1 MLPSANEPVTP
12 AAAATSRRGL
22 SGLGLKTR
30 LVLFGTL
37 VTLVAIAGSF
47 GLLSLEIRRQTRG
60 HLAELLAQNQR
71 TVLAL
76 QKRSL
81 DELLWTS
88 RLMTHSPT
96 LRAAMDT
103 YEAESPSAS
112 AGRPDLLATVQAELD
127 RTREL
132 LEKDLAVITDPQGKV
147 LAASPSLV
155 ADRINRREFARHP
168 SVQAALQGGPEGSSA
183 FGVLPIAGSSYQIGC
198 VPIVLQDFVIGTLTL
213 GHRID
218 EDYLSQ
224 MARTLHSDAILVLG
238 GEVRGSTLSAYP
250 LSQGL
255 PAGLLERSLGEAPGV
270 EVMETGK
277 GEYVAAALPL
287 GKDPA
292 GRPALLLMLKPLTD
306 ELASASRSLLEAL
319 CVCGALALLL
329 AGFLAWRVSRSVL
342 DPLERFV
349 SFIRSVAE
357 TGDHS
362 RRFKLS
368 GQSAEVGTLSQAYT
382 LLMDSLQ
389 EHEKRLL
396 QQAQEELIRVERLK
410 ESEKLASLGRML
422 SSAAHEINNPLTG
435 VVGNLEMLLRS
446 SRLDESDRSRMGKIQ
461 KEAHRIVGLVRSL
474 LKVAH
479 RDTGVRTLL
488 DLRQVLEETAA
499 LRRRDFSVAG
509 FELRLE
515 VPPSPLRLMGNELEL
530 QQVFLNLI
538 NNSYDAMKE
547 GAREPVL
554 SIRASAQEGD
564 IVVVVEDGG
573 NGMKDPSK
581 VFDHFYTTKEIGKGT
596 GLGLS
601 ITHAIVQGHRGR
613 ITAENRAEGGAR
625 FVVRLPA
632 AVVEAPQPAPARGDG
647 RPAPATTSLPVS
659 VLLVED
665 EPSILEMQGA
675 ILTSV
680 GANVVGVT
688 TGHEALSQLQRRYFD
703 LIVLDLKLP
712 GGLAGEELFRQLQK
726 SKPALVPRIVFV
738 TGDSASE
745 HTRAF
750 LEHSGRRFLLKPFS
764 VEDYLHALRET
775 LDALRPAA

>member
-1 MLPSANEPVTP
+1 MLPSANE
-12 AAAATSRRGL
+12 TSSGGAEKPRRGL
-22 SGLGLKTR
+22 SGLGLRTR

-37 VTLVAIAGSF
+37 VTLVTIAGSF
-47 GLLSLEIRRQTRG
+47 ALLSLEIRRQTRS

-103 YEAESPSAS
+103 YESERPSAS

-132 LEKDLAVITDPQGKV
+132 LEKDLAVITDSQGKV
-147 LAASPSLV
+147 LAASPALAS
-155 ADRINRREFARHP
+155 DRIDRRAFAVHP
-168 SVQAALQGGPEGSSA
+168 SVQMALQGGLAGSSA
-183 FGVLPIAGSSYQIGC
+183 FGVLDIAGASYQIGC
-198 VPIVLQDFVIGTLTL
+198 VPIVLQEFVIGTLTL

-218 EDYLSQ
+218 ENFLSL
-224 MARTLHSDAILVLG
+224 MRRTLQSDVILVLG
-238 GEVRGSTLSAYP
+238 GKVQGTTLAASPSGS
-250 LSQGL
+250 L
-255 PAGLLERSLGEAPGV
+255 PAPLLERALGEGSTV
-270 EVMETGK
+270 ELMRTGS
-277 GEYVAAALPL
+277 GEYVTAALPL

-292 GRPALLLMLKPLTD
+292 GHPALLLLLRPLSD
-306 ELASASRSLLEAL
+306 ELASASRSLLWAL
-319 CVCGALALLL
+319 CACGALALLL

-349 SFIRSVAE
+349 GFVRSVAE

-362 RRFKLS
+362 RRFQGS
-368 GQSAEVGTLSQAYT
+368 EESAEVRTLSQAYG

-396 QQAQEELIRVERLK
+396 HQAQEELVRVERLK

-435 VVGNLEMLLRS
+435 VVGNLEILLRS
-446 SRLDESDRSRMGKIQ
+446 SRLEEAERTRMGKIQ

-488 DLRQVLEETAA
+488 DLRQVLEETVA
-499 LRRRDFSVAG
+499 LRRHEFSTAG

-515 VPPSPLRLMGNELEL
+515 VPSTPLRLQGNELEL
-530 QQVFLNLI
+530 QQVLLNLI

-547 GAREPVL
+547 WAREPVL
-554 SIRASAQEGD
+554 SIRASLQESD
-564 IVVVVEDGG
+564 VVVVVEDGG
-573 NGMKDPSK
+573 GGMKDPSK

-601 ITHAIVQGHRGR
+601 ITHAIIQGHRGR
-613 ITAENRAEGGAR
+613 ITAENRKEGGAR
-625 FVVRLPA
+625 FTVRLPA
-632 AVVEAPQPAPARGDG
+632 AIAEAPRQVPPRPVEGPAA
-647 RPAPATTSLPVS
+647 ATASLPVS
-659 VLLVED
+659 VLLVDD
-665 EPSILEMQGA
+665 EPSILELQAA

-680 GANVVGVT
+680 GSLVVGVPT
-688 TGHEALSQLQRRYFD
+688 AQEAVAQLQRRHYD

-712 GGLAGEELFRQLQK
+712 GGQTGEQLYRHFEKNQ
-726 SKPALVPRIVFV
+726 PALLPRILFV

-745 HTRAF
+745 STRAF
-750 LEHSGRRFLLKPFS
+750 LERSGRRFLLKPFS

-775 LDALRPAA
+775 LDAMRPAA